1 MDLAKAFDTVNHNI
15 LLFKLKQYGVRGV
28 ANNLLSSYL
37 SNRKQFV
44 HGNGFSSSHLGI
56 DISVPQGSV
65 LGPILFLIYINDL
78 YYCSDFKTTLYAD
91 DSVLTLSHK
100 NVNRLQNNSN
110 VELCKIHAWLN
121 YNQLPLNIAK
131 ANYILFTKKIEKM
144 TLHSGDSEFRQTD
157 CVKCLGVHI
166 DSNLSWNRHI
176 QQIESKLSAASG
188 ALYQLHKYVPK
199 KALLSIYYSLAYS
212 HLQYAIVFWGS
223 ANNSLIKSLQV
234 KQNHLVKIL
243 CNKFGRKTRLK
254 PLYDELEILN
264 INGIYKLEIAKFMAK
279 VSSNTLSEDFSK
291 NFSALTSVHTYSTR
305 SALSKKFY
313 VERSSYIKTNRSLKV
328 SGVKVWNG
336 LPSYIRDKAATSCCK
351 IFSKILKKHF
361 LLR

>member
-1 MDLAKAFDTVNHNI
+1 MI
-15 LLFKLKQYGVRGV
+15 LLLCVMGLTSISICSFRRIEFKSYSLFQDFYNFLRPTKFLFATHRWVATHSLGNAGLQY
-28 ANNLLSSYL
+28 NL
-37 SNRKQFV
+37 
-44 HGNGFSSSHLGI
+44 
-56 DISVPQGSV
+56 
-65 LGPILFLIYINDL
+65 
-78 YYCSDFKTTLYAD
+78 
-91 DSVLTLSHK
+91 
-100 NVNRLQNNSN
+100 N

-121 YNQLPLNIAK
+121 YNQLSLNIAK
-131 ANYILFTKKIEKM
+131 TIYILFTKKIEKM
-144 TLHSGDSEFRQTD
+144 TLHLGDSKLKQTD
-157 CVKCLGVHI
+157 CVKCLGVQI

-176 QQIESKLSAASG
+176 QQIESKLSAAFG

-199 KALLSIYYSLAYS
+199 KAFLSIYYSLAYS
-212 HLQYAIVFWGS
+212 HLQYAIICWGS

-313 VERSSYIKTNRSLKV
+313 VEGTSYIKTNRSLKV

-336 LPSYIRDKAATSCCK
+336 LPFYIRDKAATSCCK
-351 IFSKILKKHF
+351 TLSKILKKHF
-361 LLR
+361 LLRS